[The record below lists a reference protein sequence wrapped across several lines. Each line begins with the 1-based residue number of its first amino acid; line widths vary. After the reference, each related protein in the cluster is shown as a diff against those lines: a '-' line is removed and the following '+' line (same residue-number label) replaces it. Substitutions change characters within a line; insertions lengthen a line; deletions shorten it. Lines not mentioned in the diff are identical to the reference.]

1 MLFLYIAVYFQLK
14 LTVTGLLIQKEH
26 ESILTRSKNIWTGI
40 LMLFVDVLKSD
51 DKPAPEIIKLS
62 VFNIYSIVL

>member
-14 LTVTGLLIQKEH
+14 LTVTGLLIQKEY

>member
-1 MLFLYIAVYFQLK
+1 MLFLYISVYFQLK
-14 LTVTGLLIQKEH
+14 LTVTGLLIQKEY

>member
-1 MLFLYIAVYFQLK
+1 
-14 LTVTGLLIQKEH
+14 
-26 ESILTRSKNIWTGI
+26 
-40 LMLFVDVLKSD
+40 MLFVDVLKSD